1 LLILIRVL
9 LLALVVLP
17 RLVFLVSLVLLVFP
31 AVVVSSKG
39 PDTLEKFL
47 TVSKPLLLA
56 SLETFLLQ
64 LASLEALSSLL
75 PGSTLVVP
83 HRLDSSLLPEDR
95 LCRHWLL
102 RANFNSLRGGFDIV
116 TKTENVLS
124 ARRTKTPWLE

>member
-9 LLALVVLP
+9 LLVLVVLL
-17 RLVFLVSLVLLVFP
+17 RLVSPASLVLLVFP
-31 AVVVSSKG
+31 AVVVSSNS
-39 PDTLEKFL
+39 PDTLEESL

-56 SLETFLLQ
+56 FLETSLLQ
-64 LASLEALSSLL
+64 LVSLEAPSSLL

-102 RANFNSLRGGFDIV
+102 RANFNSL
-116 TKTENVLS
+116 
-124 ARRTKTPWLE
+124 